1 MARTLN
7 LKLPKLPTLPVDA
20 VDGLR
25 VIMRPVFW
33 LVLGVHAFL
42 LFAPL
47 NQPSK
52 PKPPQ
57 DKKAPVRITQLPN
70 SKPGAKPLSKEE
82 LLKQSQTTLAKVN
95 NPTPSTVQV
104 SKKEQLAIPPQ
115 QLREAIALTRS
126 SDQTTAS
133 TNEGPAVPG
142 EPFPHYPGSQPGCY
156 GKDAC
161 RTANASRETVA
172 AFFEKELPAKKW
184 EITPAPDEGD
194 AKVYVVVSKSGSQYL
209 SLLVDSGKT
218 IYVLGSAPVP
228 NIAALKDSIE
238 PPGLY
243 YTVISALAESNRPP
257 GDESSFPTQ
266 PRKTQF
272 SQPEF
277 FYAASES
284 ADPDAAPDK
293 PGTDAAKLI
302 YGQSPDAV
310 LAQIRGQAAS
320 VLQISPAGSYG
331 GGVLYQMQPKNG
343 KPLFLSLVSAT
354 DGTGTILVT
363 WLQDPR

>member
-7 LKLPKLPTLPVDA
+7 LKLPKFPCLPVDGA
-20 VDGLR
+20 DGLR
-25 VIMRPVFW
+25 VVLRPIFW
-33 LVLGVHAFL
+33 LVLGLHAFL

-47 NQPSK
+47 NQPPK

-82 LLKQSQTTLAKVN
+82 LLKQAQATLAKVS

-104 SKKEQLAIPPQ
+104 AKKEPLPIPPQ

-126 SDQTTAS
+126 PDQPAPP
-133 TNEGPAVPG
+133 NEGPAVPG

-243 YTVISALAESNRPP
+243 YEVISALAVASNPT
-257 GDESSFPTQ
+257 GDESQTPTQ

-272 SQPEF
+272 AQPEF
-277 FYAASES
+277 FYANSES

-302 YGQSPDAV
+302 YGQPPDAV

-320 VLQISPAGSYG
+320 VLQISPVGSYG
-331 GGVLYQMQPKNG
+331 GGSLYQMQPKNG
-343 KPLFLSLVSAT
+343 KPLFLSLVSTSA
-354 DGTGTILVT
+354 GTILVT

>member
-7 LKLPKLPTLPVDA
+7 LKLPKLPGLPVDA

-25 VIMRPVFW
+25 VILRPVFW
-33 LVLGVHAFL
+33 LVLGIHAFL

-47 NQPSK
+47 NEPSK

-57 DKKAPVRITQLPN
+57 DKKAPVRITQLPS
-70 SKPGAKPLSKEE
+70 SKPGAKPLSKEQ
-82 LLKQSQTTLAKVN
+82 LLKQAQTTLSKVS

-104 SKKEQLAIPPQ
+104 PKKKALDIPPQ
-115 QLREAIALTRS
+115 QLREAIALTQS
-126 SDQTTAS
+126 QAQPTATS
-133 TNEGPAVPG
+133 PGPAIPG

-209 SLLVDSGKT
+209 SLLIDSGKT

-243 YTVISALAESNRPP
+243 YQVITDLAEVNNPTK
-257 GDESSFPTQ
+257 DESQTPTQ
-266 PRKTQF
+266 PRQTQF
-272 SQPEF
+272 AQPDF
-277 FYAASES
+277 FYSAS

-293 PGTDAAKLI
+293 SGADAAKLI
-302 YGQSPDAV
+302 YGQSPEAV
-310 LAQIRGQAAS
+310 LAQIRGQSAS
-320 VLQISPAGSYG
+320 VLQISSAGSYG
-331 GGVLYQMQPKNG
+331 GGALYQMQPKSG
-343 KPLFLSLVSAT
+343 KALFLSLLTAN
-354 DGTGTILVT
+354 DGSGTILVT

>member
-7 LKLPKLPTLPVDA
+7 LKLPKLPSLPIDA

-25 VIMRPVFW
+25 VILRPVFW

-47 NQPSK
+47 EQPAK

-82 LLKQSQTTLAKVN
+82 LLKQAQTTLAKVS

-104 SKKEQLAIPPQ
+104 AKKEQLAIPPQ

-126 SDQTTAS
+126 PDQATP

-243 YTVISALAESNRPP
+243 YQVITALAESNNPT
-257 GDESSFPTQ
+257 GDESSSPTQ

-272 SQPEF
+272 AQPEF

-293 PGTDAAKLI
+293 PGTDSAKLI
-302 YGQSPDAV
+302 YGQSPEGV
-310 LAQIRGQAAS
+310 LADIRGKVAS

-331 GGVLYQMQPKNG
+331 GGALYQMQPKNG
-343 KPLFLSLVSAT
+343 KPLFLSLVSAAE
-354 DGTGTILVT
+354 GTILVT